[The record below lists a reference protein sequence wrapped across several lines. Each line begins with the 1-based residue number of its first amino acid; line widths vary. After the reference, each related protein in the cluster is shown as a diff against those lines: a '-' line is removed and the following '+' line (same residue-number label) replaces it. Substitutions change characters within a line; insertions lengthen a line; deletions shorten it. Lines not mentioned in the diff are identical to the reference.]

1 MSDLTLR
8 VIDGCDRGL
17 SFDELQTPITIG
29 REDGNTVQLNDDRV
43 SRFHVKIQHDSNKVV
58 LTDLDSTNGS
68 KVNGQEI
75 QLRILRHGDI
85 ITVGRS
91 VLLFGSREQIE
102 GQLQQERTDEVDASR
117 TRARRDDDQHIS
129 SLINQEFDWDDVS
142 ADAAIHSQPMPDL
155 PSGLSPGQAAELS
168 EVLDYLHLRMR
179 GLIHSVS
186 SNEKAGTV
194 TLDLDQWQHLVDV
207 QSRLSEYLRK
217 VSEPQ

>member
-43 SRFHVKIQHDSNKVV
+43 SRFHVKIQHDSDKVV

-102 GQLQQERTDEVDASR
+102 AQLQQERTDGVDASR
-117 TRARRDDDQHIS
+117 TRSRRDDDQHIS

-194 TLDLDQWQHLVDV
+194 TLDLDQWQHLVDI

>member
-129 SLINQEFDWDDVS
+129 SLINQEVDWDDVS

-155 PSGLSPGQAAELS
+155 PSGLSPGHAAELS

>member
-43 SRFHVKIQHDSNKVV
+43 SRFHVKIQHDSDKVV

-102 GQLQQERTDEVDASR
+102 AQLQQERTDRVDASR
-117 TRARRDDDQHIS
+117 THARRDDDQHIS
-129 SLINQEFDWDDVS
+129 GLINQEFDWDDVS

-155 PSGLSPGQAAELS
+155 PSGLSLGQAAELS

-194 TLDLDQWQHLVDV
+194 TLDLDQWQHLVDI